1 MTYREAAIALLC
13 ELAPANESIAPFFIL
28 LGQLGENPTPEQ
40 IDACVRATVAT
51 FGWPQ

>member
-1 MTYREAAIALLC
+1 VY
-13 ELAPANESIAPFFIL
+13 
-28 LGQLGENPTPEQ
+28 LGQLGENPTPDQ